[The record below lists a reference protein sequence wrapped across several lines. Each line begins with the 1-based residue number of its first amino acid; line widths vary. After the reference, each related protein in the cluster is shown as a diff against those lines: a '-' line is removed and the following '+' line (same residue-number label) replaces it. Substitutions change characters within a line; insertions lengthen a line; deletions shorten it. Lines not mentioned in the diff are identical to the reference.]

1 MDGVNPTLPN
11 AAQAASAVAADLRK
25 TARLLV
31 LGKEAKPLARPRPR
45 ADLGESPASDPV
57 VTVAAATQ
65 EEIPEEV
72 RAEPQLRA
80 AANDSD
86 AHDKALMVRI
96 AAGDERALGDLI
108 EKHQGAV
115 YGTIA
120 KMLGDPIEAQDLA
133 QQVFLR
139 VYRAAGSYRA
149 TAQFKTWIFTIVRNL
164 VFNEHRRRSR
174 ATLISLSP
182 VDNDQSHSGH
192 SGGMDLPDS
201 GRTPGEDLLQAEM
214 LRKIDEAI
222 LALPEQQR
230 LAIVLRRYDEFS
242 YEEIAEIL
250 KTSVPATKSLLFRA
264 RETLRLALKDYLERE
279 T

>member
-1 MDGVNPTLPN
+1 MKDRIRDD
-11 AAQAASAVAADLRK
+11 AAL
-25 TARLLV
+25 
-31 LGKEAKPLARPRPR
+31 
-45 ADLGESPASDPV
+45 
-57 VTVAAATQ
+57 
-65 EEIPEEV
+65 
-72 RAEPQLRA
+72 
-80 AANDSD
+80 DSD

-96 AAGDERALGDLI
+96 AAGDEVALRDLI

-120 KMLGDPIEAQDLA
+120 KMLGDPVEAQDLA
-133 QQVFLR
+133 QQVFVR
-139 VYRAAGSYRA
+139 VYRAAGTYRA

-182 VDNDQSHSGH
+182 TENEQGH
-192 SGGMDLPDS
+192 GSQVGETDLPDTANK
-201 GRTPGEDLLQAEM
+201 TPGEAILQQEM

-222 LALPEQQR
+222 LALPDQQR

-242 YEEIAEIL
+242 YEQIAEIL

-264 RETLRLALKDYLERE
+264 RETLRVALQDYLGKEGNA
-279 T
+279 